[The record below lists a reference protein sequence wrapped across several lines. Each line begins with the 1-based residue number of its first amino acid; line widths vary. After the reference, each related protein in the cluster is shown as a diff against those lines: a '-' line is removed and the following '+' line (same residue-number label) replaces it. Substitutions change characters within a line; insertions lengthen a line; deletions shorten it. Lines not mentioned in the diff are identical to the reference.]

1 MATLVL
7 LTAGSVLALNMY
19 LPSLA
24 NIAKDLNTDYAVA
37 SLSISGFLLV
47 NAVLQL
53 VLGPIADRVGRRPV
67 LLVAY
72 VLFTVASV
80 ICALAETITSFLLA
94 RVVQASVIAGA
105 TLASAIISD
114 TTKGSAV
121 ASRMAYVAMAMAVAP
136 IIAPTIGGFL
146 DTGFG
151 WRSVFWLYALF
162 GLVTLW
168 LIWIDVG
175 ETNFAQTTNANAQ
188 MDSYGELLKSRRFW
202 AYSVIAAASV
212 GAFFLYVAA
221 APFLAAEV
229 FDLSPAVLGVSI
241 GAITGG
247 FFFGTF
253 LSGRYSERLGIL
265 KTVFLGR
272 LASFVGVGAALL
284 AILFV
289 SDDALIFFAGAIFVG
304 FGNGLS
310 VPSAR
315 AGALTIR
322 PRLAGS
328 ASGLSGAM
336 TVAIG
341 AGLTTLPGLVL
352 TPQNADWLT
361 LTMLL
366 ALIVIG
372 LVATEYIRRLNRS
385 EPIP

>member
-188 MDSYGELLKSRRFW
+188 MDSYGGLLKSRRFW

-241 GAITGG
+241 GDI
-247 FFFGTF
+247 
-253 LSGRYSERLGIL
+253 
-265 KTVFLGR
+265 
-272 LASFVGVGAALL
+272 
-284 AILFV
+284 
-289 SDDALIFFAGAIFVG
+289 
-304 FGNGLS
+304 
-310 VPSAR
+310 
-315 AGALTIR
+315 
-322 PRLAGS
+322 
-328 ASGLSGAM
+328 
-336 TVAIG
+336 
-341 AGLTTLPGLVL
+341 
-352 TPQNADWLT
+352 
-361 LTMLL
+361 
-366 ALIVIG
+366 
-372 LVATEYIRRLNRS
+372 
-385 EPIP
+385 